1 MNVDESEKLTASVQ
15 YAIEHDRAIS
25 IEGNRSKA
33 FLGWPVEGETLSTLG
48 HTGIIDYRPDELVIT
63 ARAGTSLSDLDAVLR
78 DENQVLACDPP
89 RFGGKGT
96 LGGAIAAGFSG
107 PGRPWHGSVR
117 DGLLGVELVN
127 GLGERM
133 QFGGQV
139 MKNVAGYDVSRL
151 MVGARGTLG
160 LILSASL
167 KVLPRPQ
174 CTRTVVEG
182 VDGAEACRRSR
193 QLLRKPYPVSGTCY
207 VDNRLYVRLEG
218 NEEAVVVASQ
228 TLGESLTVEGS
239 FWDQVRDH
247 EHSFFR
253 KDRPLWRVS
262 LARGAF
268 GIPDNYPAQLVEWAG
283 SQTWTYL
290 DDDVSTMELGEGGY
304 AMPFRNVAAD
314 LLKGRDVED
323 SYERRLK
330 FAFDPRGIFNPGMVV

>member
-1 MNVDESEKLTASVQ
+1 MNVDESERLTASVQ
-15 YAIEHDRAIS
+15 YAIERDRAIS
-25 IEGNRSKA
+25 IEGSRSKA
-33 FLGWPVEGETLSTLG
+33 FLGWPVEGEPLSTLG

-63 ARAGTSLSDLDAVLR
+63 ARAGTSLSELDAALN

-89 RFGGKGT
+89 RFDGAGT

-127 GLGERM
+127 GVGERM

-174 CTRTVVEG
+174 CTRTVVVD
-182 VDGAEACRRSR
+182 VDGTEACNRSR
-193 QLLRKPYPVSGTCY
+193 QLLRKPHPVSGACY
-207 VDNRLYVRLEG
+207 VGNRLYIRLEG
-218 NEEAVVVASQ
+218 DEEAVVVASE
-228 TLGESLTVEGS
+228 TLGGRVTTDGS

-253 KDRPLWRVS
+253 RNRPLWRVS

-268 GIPDNYPAQLVEWAG
+268 GIPDNYPEQLVEWAG
-283 SQTWTYL
+283 SQAWTFL
-290 DDDVSTMELGEGGY
+290 DGDVSELGLGEGDY
-304 AMPFRNVAAD
+304 ATPFRNVCAD
-314 LLKGRDVED
+314 LLKGVATDD
-323 SYERRLK
+323 FYARRLK
-330 FAFDPRGIFNPGMVV
+330 FAFDPRGIFNPGTVA